1 MGFFLPAAKQS
12 LTRPKLFILEGK
24 VQEGNSAHQKDEL
37 DIAIFTKTTMN
48 L

>member
-12 LTRPKLFILEGK
+12 LTPPKLFILEGK
-24 VQEGNSAHQKDEL
+24 VQEGNSAQQKDEL
-37 DIAIFTKTTMN
+37 DIAVFTKTTMD